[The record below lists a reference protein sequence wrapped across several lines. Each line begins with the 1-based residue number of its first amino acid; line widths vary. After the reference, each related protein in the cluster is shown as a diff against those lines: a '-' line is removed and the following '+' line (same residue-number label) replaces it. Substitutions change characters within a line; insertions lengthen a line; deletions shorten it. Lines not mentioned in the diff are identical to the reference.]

1 MEAIYSSKVRRLIAD
16 PKKEGVAMRTIN
28 VKDITAH
35 IREAVQQ
42 INFHTPESTMI
53 KLVEVLNTEPSPAGQ
68 QAMQDIVA
76 NRHIATTR
84 QVPMCQDTGMTLV
97 FVSLGQEVHLSGGDV
112 REAITAGVRQ
122 GYEAGYLRKSVVAE
136 PLFERRNTQDNT
148 PPVIQFDVF
157 PGDQLRLTI
166 AAKGF
171 GAENMR
177 WVKILTPAQGVEGV
191 KREVVRCVEEA
202 GPNACPPV
210 VVGVGV
216 GGTLEM
222 AALLGKKALMRP
234 MGQRH
239 PDPRYAALEGEL
251 LDLINRTGIGPQGW
265 GGLNTALEVRVE
277 YYPTHIAAIPLA
289 VNLDCHLH
297 RHTEVV
303 I

>member
-1 MEAIYSSKVRRLIAD
+1 
-16 PKKEGVAMRTIN
+16 MRTID
-28 VKDITAH
+28 VSQVTAQL
-35 IREAVQQ
+35 RQAVQT
-42 INFHTPESTMI
+42 INFYTPEPTMI
-53 KLVEVLNTEPSPAGQ
+53 RLVDILETEPSPAGR
-68 QAMQDIVA
+68 QALHDIVE
-76 NRHIATTR
+76 NRQIASTR
-84 QVPMCQDTGMTLV
+84 QTPMCQDTGMALV
-97 FVSLGQEVHLSGGDV
+97 FVSLGQEVRLVGGDL

-122 GYEAGYLRKSVVAE
+122 GYQEGYLRKSVVAE
-136 PLFERRNTQDNT
+136 PLFERRNTGDNT
-148 PPVIQFDVF
+148 PPVIHFELV
-157 PGDQLRLTI
+157 PGDQLRLTV

-171 GAENMR
+171 GAENMS

-191 KREVVRCVEEA
+191 KREVIRCVEEA

-222 AALLGKKALMRP
+222 AALLGKRALMRD

-239 PDPRYAALEGEL
+239 PDPRYAALELEL
-251 LDLINRTGIGPQGW
+251 LDLINATGIGPQGW
-265 GGLNTALEVRVE
+265 GGVNTALDVRVE

-297 RHTEVV
+297 RHLEIV